1 MNRIL
6 IRVSIISLS
15 VILTV
20 SSNVE
25 ILNAQNRTWLNYEVG
40 ISNNSQNWN
49 TQLNNLHFQKS
60 SHSIVGGYIEQEI
73 NKFLSIELGVN
84 DKFYGFDAF
93 YIENDTVRNNLGS
106 YAQCVQIPLRL
117 RTRINLLN
125 NKLFLSPHVGVGLL
139 VKSYG
144 GIGPIF
150 KSEDFDIEIKTE
162 FPKTA
167 FLIETGLSLELI
179 LKSWKFA
186 FLATGN
192 YSGKEFI
199 NYSVKDKNTYFST
212 NGNYVT
218 YQIRIGYA
226 ISNFWSREFWNSKK

>member
-1 MNRIL
+1 MLN
-6 IRVSIISLS
+6 RVSITALS
-15 VILTV
+15 VILTIF
-20 SSNVE
+20 SNVK

-40 ISNNSQNWN
+40 VSNNSQNWN
-49 TQLNNLHFQKS
+49 TQLNNLYFQKS

-73 NKFLSIELGVN
+73 NNFLSVELGVN

-93 YIENDTVRNNLGS
+93 YIENDTVKNNLGS
-106 YAQCVQIPLRL
+106 YAQCIQIPLRL

-125 NKLFLSPHVGVGLL
+125 NKLFLSPHVGAGLL
-139 VKSYG
+139 IKSYG
-144 GIGPIF
+144 GVESFFEG
-150 KSEDFDIEIKTE
+150 EDFDIEVKTK

-167 FLIETGLSLELI
+167 FLIETGLSIELI

-199 NYSVKDKNTYFST
+199 NYSVKEKNTYFST
-212 NGNYVT
+212 NGNYIT
-218 YQIRIGYA
+218 FQIRVGYA

>member
-1 MNRIL
+1 MNKIL
-6 IRVSIISLS
+6 NKVLTIALIV
-15 VILTV
+15 VLTV
-20 SSNVE
+20 LSNVE

-40 ISNNSQNWN
+40 ISHNSQNWN
-49 TQLNNLHFQKS
+49 TQLHNLHFQKS
-60 SHSIVGGYIEQEI
+60 SHSIAGGYIEQEI
-73 NKFLSIELGVN
+73 NHFLSVEIGVN

-93 YIENDTVRNNLGS
+93 YIGNDTVSDNLGS

-139 VKSYG
+139 IKSYSG
-144 GIGPIF
+144 VGSLLE
-150 KSEDFDIEIKTE
+150 SEDFDIEMKTQ
-162 FPKTA
+162 FPQKA
-167 FLIETGLSLELI
+167 FLIESGLSIELI

-199 NYSVKDKNTYFST
+199 NYSVKDKNTYFSA
-212 NGNYVT
+212 NGSYAT
-218 YQIRIGYA
+218 YQIRAGYA
-226 ISNFWSREFWNSKK
+226 ISNFWSRKR